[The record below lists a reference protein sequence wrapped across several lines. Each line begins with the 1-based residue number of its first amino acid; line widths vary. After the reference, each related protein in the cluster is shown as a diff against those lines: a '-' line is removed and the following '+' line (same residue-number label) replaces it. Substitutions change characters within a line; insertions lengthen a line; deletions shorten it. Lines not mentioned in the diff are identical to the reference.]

1 MDDIEFAQLL
11 WYLRCSRILPDK
23 SHFMINGIDKV
34 GVVGLGVMGFDI
46 AFLYA
51 MRGCQTFVYD
61 AAKAA
66 MDSLTGRSEQTIER
80 LKRRNRISDGEI
92 ESVRSG
98 LIAAAGLKELARMD
112 LVTEAVSESAKTKL
126 AVYQA
131 LRGAGFAGILT
142 TNTSS
147 LARATLLAGG
157 VYNREKFALT
167 HFFNPVLYT
176 QMVEVVKGDMEATSF
191 DTVVSFLKGLGRE
204 PVETQDISGFVSNS
218 ILMYYAVMALQLVQ
232 CGARIEDVDQVAKE
246 LRLLPPFI
254 SCDNWKP
261 SIVEDVTR
269 VMFDLRGDEF
279 LRSSKLLN
287 ALAKDNPKF
296 YIDQKPNPE
305 IYRLVEIPNREIGA
319 ASIKRALKTVIHVA
333 AARVVELGESPDTVD
348 FVATEGVKIP
358 QAPLKEIDSLG
369 ATTILKELAELKNEM
384 PEVPLTPSQLITAM
398 AREGQTFYK
407 NNQPNPW
414 LNSLVKSPTGHAS
427 H

>member
-1 MDDIEFAQLL
+1 
-11 WYLRCSRILPDK
+11 
-23 SHFMINGIDKV
+23 MIDGISKV
-34 GVVGLGVMGFDI
+34 GVAGLGVMGFDI

-92 ESVRSG
+92 ENVRTG
-98 LIAAAGLKELARMD
+98 LIAAAGLKELAKMD
-112 LVTEAVSESAKTKL
+112 LVTEAVSERAETKL

-131 LRGAGFAGILT
+131 LREAGFAGILT

-147 LARATLLAGG
+147 LARATLLAGD
-157 VYNREKFALT
+157 VYDREKFALT

-176 QMVEVVKGDMEATSF
+176 QMVEVVKGDMEAKNF
-191 DTVVSFLKGLGRE
+191 ATVVSFLKGLGRE
-204 PVETQDISGFVSNS
+204 PVETNDISGFVSNS

-232 CGARIEDVDQVAKE
+232 CGARIEDVDQAAKE

-254 SCDNWKP
+254 SFDSWKP

-279 LRSSKLLN
+279 LRSSKLLT
-287 ALAKDNPKF
+287 ALAKDNPRF

-305 IYRLVEIPNREIGA
+305 IYRLVEIPNREMGA
-319 ASIKRALKTVIHVA
+319 TSIKRALKTVIHVA
-333 AARVVELGESPDTVD
+333 AARVVELGESPAIVD

-369 ATTILKELAELKNEM
+369 ATAILRELSKLRNEM
-384 PEVPLTPSQLITAM
+384 PEVPLTPPQLITAM

-407 NNQPNPW
+407 NNQPSPW
-414 LNSLVKSPTGHAS
+414 LNSLVKSPTAHAS
-427 H
+427 Y

>member
-1 MDDIEFAQLL
+1 
-11 WYLRCSRILPDK
+11 
-23 SHFMINGIDKV
+23 MIDEMNKV

-66 MDSLTGRSEQTIER
+66 MDSLPGRSEQTIER

-92 ESVRSG
+92 ENVRNG
-98 LIAAAGLKELARMD
+98 LVAASRLEELAKMD

-126 AVYQA
+126 VVYQA
-131 LRGAGFAGILT
+131 LREAGFAGILT

-147 LARATLLAGG
+147 LARATLLADG
-157 VYNREKFALT
+157 VCDRDKFALT

-176 QMVEVVKGDMEATSF
+176 QMVEVVKGDMETTSF
-191 DTVVSFLKGLGRE
+191 DTVVSFLKGLGRD
-204 PVETQDISGFVSNS
+204 PVETKDISGFVSNS

-232 CGARIEDVDQVAKE
+232 CGARIEDVDQAAKE
-246 LRLLPPFI
+246 LRVLPPFI
-254 SCDNWKP
+254 SFDNWKP

-269 VMFDLRGDEF
+269 VMFELRGDEF
-279 LRSSKLLN
+279 LRSSKLLA

-296 YIDQKPNPE
+296 YIDQKPNPA
-305 IYRLVEIPNREIGA
+305 IYRLVETPNREIGV
-319 ASIKRALKTVIHVA
+319 ASIKRALKTVIHMA
-333 AARVVELGESPDTVD
+333 AARVVELGESPAIVD

-358 QAPLKEIDSLG
+358 QAPLKEVDSLG
-369 ATTILKELAELKNEM
+369 PGAVLQELSALNREM
-384 PEVPLTPSQLITAM
+384 QEISLTPPELLTAM
-398 AREGQTFYK
+398 ASERQLFFRDG
-407 NNQPNPW
+407 QPNPW
-414 LNSLVKSPTGHAS
+414 LLSLVKSPTTHAS

>member
-1 MDDIEFAQLL
+1 
-11 WYLRCSRILPDK
+11 
-23 SHFMINGIDKV
+23 MIDGIDKA

-61 AAKAA
+61 ASKAA

-92 ESVRSG
+92 ENVRNG
-98 LIAAAGLKELARMD
+98 LVAAAGLEDLAKMD

-126 AVYQA
+126 SVYQA
-131 LRGAGFAGILT
+131 LQEAGFAGILT

-157 VYNREKFALT
+157 VPDRGKFALT

-176 QMVEVVKGDMEATSF
+176 QMVEVVKGDMEAKSF
-191 DTVVSFLKGLGRE
+191 ATVIAFLKDLGRE
-204 PVETQDISGFVSNS
+204 PVETKDISGFVSNS
-218 ILMYYAVMALQLVQ
+218 ILMYYAVMALHLLQ
-232 CGARIEDVDQVAKE
+232 CGARIEDVDQAAKE

-254 SCDNWKP
+254 SFDSWKP

-269 VMFDLRGDEF
+269 VMFELRGDEF
-279 LRSSKLLN
+279 LRSSKLLT

-296 YIDQKPNPE
+296 YIDQKRNPE
-305 IYRLVEIPNREIGA
+305 IYRLVEAPNRDIGPE
-319 ASIKRALKTVIHVA
+319 SIKRALKTVIHVA
-333 AARVVELGESPDTVD
+333 AARVVELGESPATVD
-348 FVATEGVKIP
+348 FVATDGVKIP

-369 ATTILKELAELKNEM
+369 PAAVLEELSKMNREK
-384 PEVPLTPSQLITAM
+384 PGIYLTPPELLNAM

-407 NNQPNPW
+407 SNQPNPW
-414 LNSLVKSPTGHAS
+414 LNSLAGC
-427 H
+427 

>member
-1 MDDIEFAQLL
+1 MV
-11 WYLRCSRILPDK
+11 SRVK
-23 SHFMINGIDKV
+23 SNASERSLMIDGINKV

-51 MRGCQTFVYD
+51 MRGCRTFVYD

-66 MDSLTGRSEQTIER
+66 MDSLPGRSEQTIER
-80 LKRRNRISDGEI
+80 LKRRKRISDDEI
-92 ESVRSG
+92 ESVRNG
-98 LIAAAGLKELARMD
+98 LIGAVGLKELAKMD

-131 LRGAGFAGILT
+131 LREAGFAGILT

-147 LARATLLAGG
+147 LARSFLLAGG
-157 VYNREKFALT
+157 VPDRSKFALT

-176 QMVEVVKGDMEATSF
+176 QMVEVVKGDMETTNF

-204 PVETQDISGFVSNS
+204 PVETKDISGFVSNS

-232 CGARIEDVDQVAKE
+232 CGARIEDVDQAAKE
-246 LRLLPPFI
+246 LRVLPPFI
-254 SCDNWKP
+254 SFDNWKP

-269 VMFDLRGDEF
+269 VMFELRGDEF
-279 LRSSKLLN
+279 LRSSKLLA

-296 YIDQKPNPE
+296 YIDQKPNPA
-305 IYRLVEIPNREIGA
+305 IYRLVETPNREIGV
-319 ASIKRALKTVIHVA
+319 ASIKRALKTVIHMA
-333 AARVVELGESPDTVD
+333 AARVVELGESPAIVD

-358 QAPLKEIDSLG
+358 QAPLKEMDSLG
-369 ATTILKELAELKNEM
+369 AGAVLQELSALNQEM
-384 PEVPLTPSQLITAM
+384 QEISLTPPELLTAM
-398 AREGQTFYK
+398 AREKQTFFRDG
-407 NNQPNPW
+407 QPNVW
-414 LNSLVKSPTGHAS
+414 LVSLVKSPTTHAS

>member
-1 MDDIEFAQLL
+1 
-11 WYLRCSRILPDK
+11 
-23 SHFMINGIDKV
+23 MIDGISKV

-51 MRGCQTFVYD
+51 MRGRQTLVYD
-61 AAKAA
+61 ASKAA
-66 MDSLTGRSEQTIER
+66 MDSLIGRSKQTIER

-92 ESVRSG
+92 ENVRNG
-98 LIAAAGLKELARMD
+98 LVAAAGPEDLAKMD

-131 LRGAGFAGILT
+131 LREAGFAGILT

-157 VYNREKFALT
+157 AYDSKKFALT

-204 PVETQDISGFVSNS
+204 PVETKDISGFVSNS

-232 CGARIEDVDQVAKE
+232 CGARIEDVDQTAKE
-246 LRLLPPFI
+246 IGLLPPFI
-254 SCDNWKP
+254 SFDSWKP

-269 VMFDLRGDEF
+269 VMFELRGDEF
-279 LRSSKLLN
+279 LRSSKLLT

-296 YIDQKPNPE
+296 YINQEPNAQ
-305 IYRLVEIPNREIGA
+305 IYQWIETPKRAINAEN
-319 ASIKRALKTVIHVA
+319 IKRALMTVIHIA
-333 AARVVELGESPDTVD
+333 SARVVELGESPDTVD
-348 FVATEGVKIP
+348 FVATKGIKIP
-358 QAPLKEIDSLG
+358 RAPLKEIDNLG
-369 ATTILKELAELKNEM
+369 SVAVLQELAEINYEM
-384 PEVPLTPSQLITAM
+384 PEVSLNPPQLLTTM
-398 AREGQTFYK
+398 AGEGQTFYK
-407 NNQPNPW
+407 NDRPNPW
-414 LNSLVKSPTGHAS
+414 LLSPVKSPTAHAS

>member
-1 MDDIEFAQLL
+1 
-11 WYLRCSRILPDK
+11 
-23 SHFMINGIDKV
+23 MIDGMNKV

-61 AAKAA
+61 ASKAA

-92 ESVRSG
+92 ENVRNG
-98 LIAAAGLKELARMD
+98 LVAVAGLEELAKMD
-112 LVTEAVSESAKTKL
+112 LVTEAVSENAKTKL

-131 LRGAGFAGILT
+131 LGEAGFAGILT

-147 LARATLLAGG
+147 LARTTLLAAGAHD
-157 VYNREKFALT
+157 RRRFALT

-176 QMVEVVKGDMEATSF
+176 RMVEVVKGDMEATRF
-191 DTVVSFLKGLGRE
+191 DTVIAFLKSLGRE
-204 PVETQDISGFVSNS
+204 PVETKDISGFVSNS

-232 CGARIEDVDQVAKE
+232 CGARIEDVDQTAKE
-246 LRLLPPFI
+246 MRLLPPFI
-254 SCDNWKP
+254 SFDSWKP
-261 SIVEDVTR
+261 AIVEDVTR
-269 VMFDLRGDEF
+269 VMFELRGDAF
-279 LRSSKLLN
+279 LRASKLLT

-296 YIDQKPNPE
+296 YLDQKPNPA
-305 IYRLVEIPNREIGA
+305 IYRLVEAPSRDLGRV
-319 ASIKRALKTVIHVA
+319 SIKRALKGVIHVA
-333 AARVVELGESPDTVD
+333 AARVVELGESPATVD

-369 ATTILKELAELKNEM
+369 PGAVLEELSKMKEELPQISLA
-384 PEVPLTPSQLITAM
+384 PPQLLTAM
-398 AREGQTFYK
+398 AGEGQTFYK

-414 LNSLVKSPTGHAS
+414 LNSLVKPPAVHAS

>member
-1 MDDIEFAQLL
+1 
-11 WYLRCSRILPDK
+11 
-23 SHFMINGIDKV
+23 MIDEMKKV

-51 MRGCQTFVYD
+51 MRGCQTLVFD
-61 AAKAA
+61 ASKTA

-92 ESVRSG
+92 KNVRNG
-98 LIAAAGLKELARMD
+98 LVAAARLEDLAKMD

-131 LRGAGFAGILT
+131 LGEAGFAGILT

-157 VYNREKFALT
+157 VPDRSKFALT

-191 DTVVSFLKGLGRE
+191 ATVVSFLKDLGRE
-204 PVETQDISGFVSNS
+204 PVETKDISGFVSNS
-218 ILMYYAVMALQLVQ
+218 ILMYYAVMALQLLQ
-232 CGARIEDVDQVAKE
+232 CGARIEDVDQAAKE

-254 SCDNWKP
+254 SFDSWKP

-269 VMFDLRGDEF
+269 VMFDLRGDAF
-279 LRSSKLLN
+279 LRSSKLLT

-296 YIDQKPNPE
+296 YIDQKPNPT
-305 IYRLVEIPNREIGA
+305 IYQLVEKPKRDIGL
-319 ASIKRALKTVIHVA
+319 ASIKRALKAVIHVA
-333 AARVVELGESPDTVD
+333 AARVVELGESPETVD

-369 ATTILKELAELKNEM
+369 PGAVLEELSKMNHEM
-384 PEVPLTPSQLITAM
+384 PEISLTPPELLATIAG
-398 AREGQTFYK
+398 EGQTFYK

-414 LNSLVKSPTGHAS
+414 LNSQVADRS
-427 H
+427 

>member
-1 MDDIEFAQLL
+1 MVSPVQSKFPTK
-11 WYLRCSRILPDK
+11 SR
-23 SHFMINGIDKV
+23 FMIQKINKV

-61 AAKAA
+61 ASKVA
-66 MDSLTGRSEQTIER
+66 MDSLIGRSEQTIER
-80 LKRRNRISDGEI
+80 LKKRNRISDVEI
-92 ESVRSG
+92 ASVRSG
-98 LIAAAGLKELARMD
+98 LIAAARLEDLAKMD
-112 LVTEAVSESAKTKL
+112 LVTEAVSENAKTKL

-131 LRGAGFAGILT
+131 LRQAGFAGILT

-157 VYNREKFALT
+157 VYDGEKFALT

-176 QMVEVVKGDMEATSF
+176 QMVEVVKGDMEAKNF
-191 DTVVSFLKGLGRE
+191 ATVVAFLKGLGRE
-204 PVETQDISGFVSNS
+204 PVETNDISGFVSNS

-232 CGARIEDVDQVAKE
+232 CGARIEDVDQSAKE

-254 SCDNWKP
+254 SFDSWKP

-279 LRSSKLLN
+279 LRSSKLLSV
-287 ALAKDNPKF
+287 LAKDNPKF

-305 IYRLVEIPNREIGA
+305 IYRLAESPNREMGA
-319 ASIKRALKTVIHVA
+319 TSIKRALKTVIHAA
-333 AARVVELGESPDTVD
+333 AARVVELGESPATVD

-358 QAPLKEIDSLG
+358 QAPLKEIDNLG
-369 ATTILKELAELKNEM
+369 TTAILKELAELKSEM
-384 PEVPLTPSQLITAM
+384 PEVPLTPPQLLTAM

-414 LNSLVKSPTGHAS
+414 LNSLVKSPTAHAS